1 MKGAKAMNQEILL
14 IPPLIMLFAMPLIFV
29 FKAYK
34 DIKDIETRKSKQEQ
48 KQK

>member
-14 IPPLIMLFAMPLIFV
+14 IPPLIVLFALLILV
-29 FKAYK
+29 TCKAYK
-34 DIKDIETRKSKQEQ
+34 EIKGFETRKSKQEQ